1 MTGRTRQRLLI
12 ATLVVVAWAPPASGQ
27 SRTLPALTDTV
38 NDFAKVIDAQSRAEL
53 DRRIRALHA
62 TTKDSLVVVTVPTF
76 KPFGS
81 IEEYAVRLFE
91 KAGIGD
97 KEKDE
102 GLLLLVAVE
111 DRAVRIEVGYGL
123 EGFITDGFSG
133 ETIRQDIL
141 PAFRQG
147 RYGEGLL
154 NGATR
159 LIQRL
164 SEQRQVAI
172 PDVPPPPPLKKGPN
186 AGTVLAGV
194 AAVVIVL
201 FLIGRAAG
209 RGGPRGPF
217 TGRRR
222 RSTWSGWHGGIGG
235 FGAGGFGGGFGG
247 FGGGGGGGG
256 GFGGFG
262 GGMSGGG
269 GASGKW

>member
-1 MTGRTRQRLLI
+1 MTGRTSRRDLI
-12 ATLVVVAWAPPASGQ
+12 GTMVVLACAATVSAQ
-27 SRTLPALTDTV
+27 NLPSLTEPV
-38 NDFAKVIDAQSRAEL
+38 NDFAKVIDSQSRAEL

-62 TTKDSLVVVTVPTF
+62 TTKDSLVVVTVPTY
-76 KPFGS
+76 KPYGS

-97 KEKDE
+97 KEKDQ

-111 DRAVRIEVGYGL
+111 DRAVRIEVGYGM
-123 EGFITDGFSG
+123 EGFITDAFSAT
-133 ETIRQDIL
+133 TIRNDIL
-141 PAFRQG
+141 PSFRQG
-147 RYGEGLL
+147 RFGEGLL

-159 LIQRL
+159 IIARISQER
-164 SEQRQVAI
+164 EVAI
-172 PDVPPPPPLKKGPN
+172 PDVPPPQQVQKGPG
-186 AGTVLAGV
+186 AATVLAGV
-194 AAVVIVL
+194 ALVVIVL
-201 FLIGRAAG
+201 FVLGRLGG

-217 TGRRR
+217 SGPRR

-247 FGGGGGGGG
+247 FGGGRGGGG

-269 GASGKW
+269 GASGRW

>member
-133 ETIRQDIL
+133 
-141 PAFRQG
+141 
-147 RYGEGLL
+147 
-154 NGATR
+154 
-159 LIQRL
+159 
-164 SEQRQVAI
+164 
-172 PDVPPPPPLKKGPN
+172 
-186 AGTVLAGV
+186 
-194 AAVVIVL
+194 
-201 FLIGRAAG
+201 
-209 RGGPRGPF
+209 
-217 TGRRR
+217 
-222 RSTWSGWHGGIGG
+222 
-235 FGAGGFGGGFGG
+235 
-247 FGGGGGGGG
+247 
-256 GFGGFG
+256 
-262 GGMSGGG
+262 
-269 GASGKW
+269 